1 MGKLVECKYLH
12 TMVDDE
18 NSTSR
23 ILRVRIRRFTGMGTH
38 FHVSL
43 KPEPKTTDVP
53 AERTMKFRRRDT
65 AVRWVTDAFER
76 DYAAVGYELVWDDEE
91 SQSWFYGEGD

>member
-12 TMVDDE
+12 PMDDAE
-18 NSTSR
+18 NKTR
-23 ILRVRIRRFTGMGTH
+23 WTLNVRIRRFTGMGSH

-43 KPEPKTTDVP
+43 KPKPQAAVVP

-76 DYAAVGYELVWDDEE
+76 DYASAGYELVWDDEE